1 MPICQYYL
9 QGNCRFGDSCFNQHI
24 DPSSQSSSG
33 GRKPL
38 VQPSR
43 FGSSPGGGFGAST
56 GGFSFKQALQN
67 VPSGGSFQS
76 SSFAGQSSAPNPF
89 GGSPAGGTFGS
100 NNAFGTPSS
109 GSSFSFKSAMNQVQ
123 QQSGFGQPASFAQ
136 PSSLFA
142 QSTPSIFGG
151 QAGMNQQPQQQQPQ
165 QQQASL
171 FAQPTSPS
179 FGSTAT
185 FSSPFSS
192 GFAQSAFGQSVQ
204 PASGFNQ
211 TAPVFGGSAFGG
223 STATNT
229 SFGGAASFSNPLAQQ
244 NPLSGQTVQP
254 TSEASLFQGTSSVP
268 AFGQKAAFGGSVQG
282 TSSVFGQTIGGQNT
296 AVMTEGMQQQQ
307 QQQAQQ
313 PSAASLFSTPTQAL
327 FGNPSASSS
336 SLFGGQ
342 PTVTADNPNDCYSEI
357 NALSPEEIAAF
368 QSESFVFG
376 KIPLIPPPIDLCV

>member
-43 FGSSPGGGFGAST
+43 FGSSPGGGLGAST

-67 VPSGGSFQS
+67 APSGGSFQS
-76 SSFAGQSSAPNPF
+76 PSFAGQSSAPNPF
-89 GGSPAGGTFGS
+89 GGSPAGGTFAS
-100 NNAFGTPSS
+100 ANTFGATSS

-123 QQSGFGQPASFAQ
+123 QQGSFGQPASFSQ
-136 PSSLFA
+136 PSSLFG

-151 QAGMNQQPQQQQPQ
+151 QAGMNQQQQQPQ
-165 QQQASL
+165 QQQTSL

-179 FGSTAT
+179 FGSSAT

-211 TAPVFGGSAFGG
+211 TAPVFGASA
-223 STATNT
+223 
-229 SFGGAASFSNPLAQQ
+229 FGGAASFSNPLAQQ

-254 TSEASLFQGTSSVP
+254 ASASSLFQGTTSAP
-268 AFGQKAAFGGSVQG
+268 TFGQKATFESPVQG
-282 TSSVFGQTIGGQNT
+282 SSIFGQTIGGQS
-296 AVMTEGMQQQQ
+296 ASVMTEGLPQQ

-336 SLFGGQ
+336 SSLFGGQ
-342 PTVTADNPNDCYSEI
+342 PAVTADNPNDCYSEM

-376 KIPLIPPPIDLCV
+376 KIPLIPPPIELCI